1 MKNRITL
8 AVLVAVTVGTT
19 SLFAQST
26 ANLTGDA
33 LIRAL
38 IDEIRALRVSQ
49 QKNAA
54 YELRGR
60 LLIDRAKLHQE
71 TIRELAREVEN
82 NTDFMRSAEPVDVTF
97 EMEAEMESRTAG
109 ITNPEERRRM
119 IERQKEAM
127 EKRKEMEMRHR
138 EQMRMRFQRMENRLA
153 EERDKLKA
161 VEDELAEIQRE
172 LAGATR

>member
-1 MKNRITL
+1 MNNRIKL
-8 AVLVAVTVGTT
+8 AVLVAVTVGAT

-38 IDEIRALRVSQ
+38 IDEIRAFRVSQ
-49 QKNAA
+49 QKSAA

-82 NTDFMRSAEPVDVTF
+82 STDFMRPEPVDVTY
-97 EMEAEMESRTAG
+97 EMEAEMESRAVG

-119 IERQKEAM
+119 IERQKAAM

-153 EERDKLKA
+153 EEREKLKA

-172 LAGATR
+172 LAGTTR

>member
-1 MKNRITL
+1 MKNRIAL
-8 AVLVAVTVGTT
+8 AVLVAVTLGAT

-49 QKNAA
+49 QKSSA

-60 LLIDRAKLHQE
+60 LLIERARLHQE

-82 NTDFMRSAEPVDVTF
+82 SNDFMRSAEPVDVTN
-97 EMEAEMESRTAG
+97 EMEAELESRTAG

-119 IERQKEAM
+119 IERQKEAI
-127 EKRKEMEMRHR
+127 ERRKEMEMRHR

-161 VEDELAEIQRE
+161 VEDELAEIQRD

>member
-1 MKNRITL
+1 MNNRITL
-8 AVLVAVTVGTT
+8 AVLVAVTIGATALSAQTT
-19 SLFAQST
+19 AD
-26 ANLTGDA
+26 LTGDA

-38 IDEIRALRVSQ
+38 IDEIRTFRVAM
-49 QKNAA
+49 QKSSA

-82 NTDFMRSAEPVDVTF
+82 SADFMRQPEPADIAF
-97 EMEAEMESRTAG
+97 EMEAEMEARTAG
-109 ITNPEERRRM
+109 IANPEERRKM
-119 IERQKEAM
+119 IERQKEAL
-127 EKRKEMEMRHR
+127 ERRKEMEARHR

-172 LAGATR
+172 LASATR